1 MQSLSTC
8 ISLESLLNTLSKLFM
23 GNEQFIFT
31 IFEIFLFEQ
40 KIGIVARPA
49 SRKRVA
55 ALLEM

>member
-1 MQSLSTC
+1 
-8 ISLESLLNTLSKLFM
+8 M

>member
-1 MQSLSTC
+1 MR
-8 ISLESLLNTLSKLFM
+8 
-23 GNEQFIFT
+23 NEQFILT
-31 IFEIFLFEQ
+31 IFEILLFQQ